1 MKSILFHLV
10 KYSNKIKE
18 ELDKETESELIKDF
32 ILLYGDEKDEAY
44 ETCYNIWLNIYAVL
58 NKEIVVRNEN
68 Q

>member
-1 MKSILFHLV
+1 MIAWSRALCRYIWVMLPYNHEGE
-10 KYSNKIKE
+10 IA
-18 ELDKETESELIKDF
+18 